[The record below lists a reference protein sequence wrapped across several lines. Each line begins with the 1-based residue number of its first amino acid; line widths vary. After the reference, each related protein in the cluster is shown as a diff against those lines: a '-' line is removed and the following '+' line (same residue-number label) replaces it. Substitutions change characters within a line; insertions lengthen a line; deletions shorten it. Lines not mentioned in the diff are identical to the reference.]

1 MKILVPRA
9 RLELAR
15 LAAVDFES
23 TASTDS
29 ATEAHQ
35 KESKRRRIV
44 KCLFFVVKFFYNNAT
59 NFYYFRHPF

>member
-1 MKILVPRA
+1 MVPRA

-29 ATEAHQ
+29 ATEAIKSAHC
-35 KESKRRRIV
+35 KMR
-44 KCLFFVVKFFYNNAT
+44 FFCGQGFFKK
-59 NFYYFRHPF
+59 NFS

>member
-29 ATEAHQ
+29 ATEANI
-35 KESKRRRIV
+35 KEGA
-44 KCLFFVVKFFYNNAT
+44 L
-59 NFYYFRHPF
+59 

>member
-35 KESKRRRIV
+35 KRVRIV